1 MRSSSDTAVNVYIG
15 SSSPL
20 LAYTP
25 SRNGALG
32 SAWFQNEDG
41 SSKCEGSS
49 KFAVQIDSLCC
60 ELPSNAQ

>member
-1 MRSSSDTAVNVYIG
+1 MRSSSDTAVDVYIG

-20 LAYTP
+20 LVYTP
-25 SRNGALG
+25 SQNGALG
-32 SAWFQNEDG
+32 SAWFQNENG

-49 KFAVQIDSLCC
+49 KFAVQIDSLFC